1 MNATVA
7 PSRDAGISA
16 AEFDVVRALVRRRA
30 AIELDDGKEYLVASR
45 LLPLLRRHG
54 DVTMSELIGRLPRDA
69 ALADEVVDAM
79 TTNETSFFRDLHPFD
94 ALREQ
99 IVPELLARPGRG
111 SRLSIW
117 CAASSSGQE
126 PYSLA
131 IMLAEHFPQLVAVNG
146 VRILATD
153 LSPTMV
159 ERTAAGRFS
168 RIEVNRGLPAPLLM
182 RWFEQ
187 DGSAFRADETLR
199 RMIEVRTLNLAEPW
213 AGIGPFDLVMCR
225 NVLIYFSGDTKRGVL
240 SRIRRSLSPGGVLM
254 LGGTESTMGV
264 DDTWDRRE
272 YGRTVAYADAPRS

>member
-1 MNATVA
+1 MSTTATT
-7 PSRDAGISA
+7 AGGITA
-16 AEFDVVRALVRRRA
+16 DEFEQVRELVRRRA
-30 AIELDDGKEYLVASR
+30 AIELDDGKEYLVTSR

-54 DVTMSELIGRLPRDA
+54 NVTMSELIGRLGHDA
-69 ALADEVVDAM
+69 VVATEIVDAM

-94 ALREQ
+94 ALRDR
-99 IVPELLARPGRG
+99 IIPDLLARPGRAG
-111 SRLSIW
+111 RLTIW
-117 CAASSSGQE
+117 CAACSSGQE

-131 IMLAEHFPQLVAVNG
+131 IMLAEHFPQLVALNG

-159 ERTAAGRFS
+159 ERTGAGRFS
-168 RIEVNRGLPAPLLM
+168 RIEVNRGLPAPALM

-187 DGSAFRADETLR
+187 DGATFRANDTLR

-213 AGIGPFDLVMCR
+213 AGIGPFDLVLCR
-225 NVLIYFSGDTKRGVL
+225 NVLIYFSTDTKRTVL
-240 SRIRRSLSPGGVLM
+240 TRIRRSLAPGGLLL

-272 YGRTVAYADAPRS
+272 YGRTIAYADGPPA